1 MRSSFILSKYRQE
14 HKPNH
19 YFVGNQT
26 QYQLKTLYYNF
37 FFFFWYGEISK
48 YAQSV
53 FIKKIL
59 SNPLY
64 FTGEVVTRDVEVMQ
78 MREVQT
84 ENRTGKPVLLEQK
97 RQEVGQTV
105 DRYWNLA
112 GKIIVRQIEMVSW
125 KRVSINDE
133 NSLEKSL
140 WERKRSFVNV
150 YYVLLW
156 ALGPIAFFT
165 CIAHLYLYYTLLVP
179 HTCASYIRQWCIFFH

>member
-1 MRSSFILSKYRQE
+1 M
-14 HKPNH
+14 
-19 YFVGNQT
+19 
-26 QYQLKTLYYNF
+26 
-37 FFFFWYGEISK
+37 
-48 YAQSV
+48 

-125 KRVSINDE
+125 KRVGINDE

-140 WERKRSFVNV
+140 
-150 YYVLLW
+150 
-156 ALGPIAFFT
+156 
-165 CIAHLYLYYTLLVP
+165 
-179 HTCASYIRQWCIFFH
+179 